1 MQVISRSAEEPAME
15 LLVAALCLPGDPWQR
30 GRDTASFELPGR
42 IKCTQKGKARK
53 YDVLRLPRQR
63 ETCAFRPPG
72 ACIAALELPPAR
84 KMACSGMR
92 VVWEQGCALDETS
105 GWGAWW
111 RWPAP
116 APAWRSGTRRTL
128 CRCGTIVFARR
139 VGLWCP
145 DTEPAT

>member
-92 VVWEQGCALDETS
+92 VVWEQGCALDETLRRHRH
-105 GWGAWW
+105 GDQERAERCAGAVPLFL
-111 RWPAP
+111 RGGLAYGVLILNLQPEA
-116 APAWRSGTRRTL
+116 GFGGVRT
-128 CRCGTIVFARR
+128 
-139 VGLWCP
+139 
-145 DTEPAT
+145 